1 MATSRTGTGKYR
13 RNRAIVLATAQ
24 RNGLTHCPGYD
35 TPHGHRECGAILDYE
50 TPLQPNRAETDHI
63 IPHSMGGTDNRTN
76 LTVLCR
82 TCNNEK
88 SNGQNQHPPTPRPH
102 HYTTSRTLLK
112 RTCPPPRGVPPPPT
126 THRR

>member
-13 RNRAIVLATAQ
+13 RNSAIDLATPQ
-24 RNGLTHCPGYD
+24 RNELTHRPGYD
-35 TPHGHRECGAILDYE
+35 TTHRNHECGAILDYE
-50 TPLQPNRAETDHI
+50 TPLQTNSAETDHI

-88 SNGQNQHPPTPRPH
+88 SNGQNQRPPTPRPH
-102 HYTTSRTLLK
+102 HYTTSRTW
-112 RTCPPPRGVPPPPT
+112 
-126 THRR
+126 